1 MVSRNNLLALLGVG
15 VSAFVL
21 SASGVLAAEDAHIK
35 RLAKAASASTVPG
48 DDAELVTERA
58 RRIAAEKMVAELQSR
73 TTAADGELIRA
84 QQQLA
89 GATAGK
95 NKEGASEDEIK
106 RYQDEINKLDAQ
118 IAQMEASRAQTNKQI
133 AELQSQLS
141 RMGNTNEIR
150 QQVDIER
157 ARREA
162 SERAMAELQSSS
174 QGREQ
179 EVARLQQQLATVKAT
194 PANDP
199 QAAVEKARRQATEN
213 ELQKAKSVAG
223 AADAEA
229 IRLAKANAAMQQQMT
244 QLQAAASNDKVAQ
257 VSAQLATLE
266 QRNSELMAQLQAAKT
281 QNEAAAKASVMT
293 TSNDAATN
301 QKIAEMGR
309 KAAADQAETLAL
321 LEAEKSRRQKLEA
334 LLAQGGGETGGK
346 AEELA
351 RHVADLSLRNAQLE
365 KRLSSEQ
372 ASLPASTDAQV
383 AQLQKQLSS
392 MKSDNAMLAEK
403 LAAQSLSAGAGA
415 QGADAE
421 RLQKQ
426 VSVLKS
432 DNEMLAQKLASKAAP
447 AAAPVAA
454 TPTVYS
460 GDDQIASALAE
471 TKSSLA
477 SVTAE
482 RDEYRNLLQRERLS
496 PKDTG
501 KAATPTED
509 GTNARIAALEAERV
523 DLARKLEFEKSKNE
537 AAGIP
542 SGGEPTGVLKELQD
556 KLADLQS
563 EKSKLEKQL
572 KVTQQ
577 DVIDARTKAQAS
589 AGASSMPAVP
599 VADVQALVSEN
610 KKLQTELAAGGR
622 SADPENAAMQSEIAS
637 LRAQNQVLAS
647 EVSQRLSAAPDRAAM
662 NNAAAAANYKMKE
675 AQNIAQAS
683 ASADI
688 QKAQTRFNA
697 AESENIRLAKELAAA
712 RNQIAQVQAA
722 PVQAAPVQAAP
733 VMQAA
738 PVIAAAVPGVQA
750 SHISRPINDYDTVP
764 ASQPVAP
771 MVVTAT
777 VAQAPAMMPVTPT
790 QVAYAPAVNVGPSGS
805 DIAQYLRRAGIPMV
819 SGFEKVSKVS
829 GPQFG
834 AFRWDT
840 GTVFGTAEQAI
851 MQSPGGFEQ
860 AVNAYLAKT
869 RQRCTGTFDESFD
882 AGQFARNKDFAV
894 ADVAC
899 VMPDG
904 TGAGAAMVFYYKDGT
919 FNVIA
924 HEGDITQFDQA
935 MSTRDSLARFME
947 GVI

>member
-95 NKEGASEDEIK
+95 NKVGASEDEIK
-106 RYQDEINKLDAQ
+106 RYQDEITKLDAQ
-118 IAQMEASRAQTNKQI
+118 IAQMESSRAQTNKQI
-133 AELQSQLS
+133 AELQAQLS
-141 RMGNTNEIR
+141 RIGNTNEIR

-174 QGREQ
+174 QGRDQ

-257 VSAQLATLE
+257 MSAQLATLE

-281 QNEAAAKASVMT
+281 QNEAAAQASVMT

-301 QKIAEMGR
+301 QKIAELGR

-334 LLAQGGGETGGK
+334 LLAQGGSETGSK

-403 LAAQSLSAGAGA
+403 LAVQSMSAGTGA

-432 DNEMLAQKLASKAAP
+432 DNEMLAQKLASKATP
-447 AAAPVAA
+447 AAAPVTA
-454 TPTVYS
+454 TATVYS

-523 DLARKLEFEKSKNE
+523 DLARKLEFERSKNE

-577 DVIDARTKAQAS
+577 DVIDARIKAQSAAVAS
-589 AGASSMPAVP
+589 TMPAVP

-622 SADPENAAMQSEIAS
+622 SANPESGAMQSEIAS

-647 EVSQRLSAAPDRAAM
+647 EVNQRLSAAPDRAAM
-662 NNAAAAANYKMKE
+662 DNAAAAANYKMKE

-722 PVQAAPVQAAP
+722 PVQAAPV
-733 VMQAA
+733 MQAA
-738 PVIAAAVPGVQA
+738 PVIAAAVPGVRA

-764 ASQPVAP
+764 ASQPMAP

-882 AGQFARNKDFAV
+882 AGQFAHNKDFAV